1 MPQLRIDRGRQAP
14 LDLFDPLGNVAEP
27 FRVANRIAPALF
39 VGNDSQS
46 LTQGRGQLGQL
57 FFHRKSLKRQAL
69 SRKRPFMGSG
79 SLKKILIVDDDVGL
93 MRVIREALTS
103 FLHCEV
109 DTSPSPEYGFE
120 LALTKTYD
128 LLIFDFS
135 MPMID
140 GAMLFFLIGKAYNHA
155 KPPRI
160 VPPLLLVT
168 GRGDEKRAQE
178 LLKEAGVH
186 GLVAK
191 PFVINRLLEKVKKAL
206 PGIESVPGV

>member
-1 MPQLRIDRGRQAP
+1 M
-14 LDLFDPLGNVAEP
+14 
-27 FRVANRIAPALF
+27 
-39 VGNDSQS
+39 
-46 LTQGRGQLGQL
+46 
-57 FFHRKSLKRQAL
+57 KRWAL

-79 SLKKILIVDDDVGL
+79 SAKRILVVDDDVGL
-93 MRVIREALTS
+93 TRVMREALTS

-109 DTSPSPEYGFE
+109 DTSPNPEYGFE

-128 LLIFDFS
+128 LLVFDFS

-140 GAMLFFLIGKAYNHA
+140 GAMLFFLIGKVYNHA
-155 KPPRI
+155 IPPRI

-178 LLKEAGVH
+178 LLKEAGVR

-191 PFVINRLLEKVKKAL
+191 PFVISRLIEKVKECL
-206 PGIESVPGV
+206 PGIESPVSAKATLWSL